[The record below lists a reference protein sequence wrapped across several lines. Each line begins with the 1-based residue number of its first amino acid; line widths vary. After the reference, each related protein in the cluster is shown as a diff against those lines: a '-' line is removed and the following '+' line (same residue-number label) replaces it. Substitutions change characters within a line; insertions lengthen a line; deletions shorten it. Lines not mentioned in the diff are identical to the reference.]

1 MDEYFIH
8 TRKFVLCN
16 SRSFVYNSNC
26 QIVNIFP
33 PPSSLVS
40 IVARST
46 MYCIYIYTWCG
57 INYDIVNFS
66 KRNNAKACTTRAISS
81 YY

>member
-33 PPSSLVS
+33 PFLSRFDSGSFNYVL
-40 IVARST
+40 
-46 MYCIYIYTWCG
+46 YIYIYTWCG

-66 KRNNAKACTTRAISS
+66 KRKSLYDTRNIIVLLIA
-81 YY
+81 